1 MTDRRPTASWLS
13 VLLLALAL
21 GAGLVVAAHVVAPDG
36 ARHVLAGSDGLTSP
50 VERRNQ
56 SFVTGGLLALLPLS
70 VLLSGTVVRRARYG
84 RVTAAGSEEEPPAL
98 RPTRGEARAAAG
110 VAVAVAGAAL
120 WTLGATGERTGA
132 GREGVRELAPLWSG
146 DFWPGLLLVGPGAAL
161 LLLLLVRIGAALLHV
176 VRGRLGRGVPL
187 VLRYAR
193 ADAQPVFTAPTEP
206 SRRWLTGALRHELR
220 LALAECEAAAL
231 PAGPAREWAWSGLD
245 AAILAVGHQD
255 EAGGGHRDPAAL
267 TAALVLVRC
276 VRAGLG
282 TCGARPGTRPP
293 VRMAAACCALNPL
306 HGPASLRERLRV
318 PGGGPG
324 TELPVCSLC
333 SDYLRLPFV
342 SPSPGLLLLP
352 GPRRTR
358 VPYLEAAGP
367 LPPVDGG
374 LNALIREIKETPV
387 RTEPSR
393 VRDRRGPLLVASAA
407 LGLAAIVALA
417 GQAGAGGSVNWLVPL
432 PLFVGAAIGAVYGRR
447 HPGERRAEPRTVFTT
462 AEEAAF
468 VRMRA
473 KAAELLPELGLL
485 IAEAPVALPGGTPGI
500 ERALDAYAAAG
511 TVLDG
516 ARDLADLAG
525 VVALVEEGTA
535 PIRAAMNAAR
545 PRRRRLLSRRPVP
558 AQPHTPLTC
567 FFNPFHG
574 LATAGEVSWRML
586 GRRDLVTVAVCAEC
600 AAALAARR
608 TPQSL
613 TVRHEGRLV
622 PYYEVPPEQSLWA
635 ATGFGSLTGVPLAPL
650 VNRGDFRRAAERR

>member
-1 MTDRRPTASWLS
+1 MTDRRPIVSWFS
-13 VLLLALAL
+13 VPLL
-21 GAGLVVAAHVVAPDG
+21 GTGLVVVAHVAAPEG
-36 ARHVLAGSDGLTSP
+36 ARHVFAGADGLTSP

-70 VLLSGTVVRRARYG
+70 VLLTGTVVRRARYG
-84 RVTAAGSEEEPPAL
+84 RVIAARSEEEPPAL
-98 RPTRGEARAAAG
+98 RPTSGEARAAAG

-120 WTLGATGERTGA
+120 WTLGATGERAGP

-161 LLLLLVRIGAALLHV
+161 LLFLLVRIGAALLHV
-176 VRGRLGRGVPL
+176 VLGRGVPL

-193 ADAQPVFTAPTEP
+193 DDAQPVFTAPTEP

-220 LALAECEAAAL
+220 LALAEFEAAAL
-231 PAGPAREWAWSGLD
+231 PAGLARERAWSGLD
-245 AAILAVGHQD
+245 AAVLAVGHQD

-324 TELPVCSLC
+324 TDLPVCTLC

-342 SPSPGLLLLP
+342 NPSPGLL
-352 GPRRTR
+352 
-358 VPYLEAAGP
+358 
-367 LPPVDGG
+367 PP
-374 LNALIREIKETPV
+374 
-387 RTEPSR
+387 
-393 VRDRRGPLLVASAA
+393 ASAA
-407 LGLAAIVALA
+407 LGLAAVVALG
-417 GQAGAGGSVNWLVPL
+417 GQAGAGGGVNWCVPL
-432 PLFVGAAIGAVYGRR
+432 PLFMGAVVGAAYVRR
-447 HPGERRAEPRTVFTT
+447 RPGKRRAEPQTVFAT
-462 AEEAAF
+462 AEDAAF
-468 VRMRA
+468 VRTRA
-473 KAAELLPELGLL
+473 QSAQLLPELGLL
-485 IAEAPVALPGGTPGI
+485 IAQAPVALPGATPGL

-516 ARDLADLAG
+516 ARDVADLAG

-535 PIRAAMNAAR
+535 PIRAAMNTAR

-558 AQPHTPLTC
+558 APPHTPLTC

-574 LATAGEVSWRML
+574 LATTGDAVWRML
-586 GRRDLVTVAVCAEC
+586 GRRGRLTVAVCAEC
-600 AAALAARR
+600 AADLAARR
-608 TPQSL
+608 TPEPL

-622 PYYEVPPEQSLWA
+622 AYYEVPAEQSLWA
-635 ATGFGSLTGVPLAPL
+635 ATGHGSLTRGPLAPL
-650 VNRGDFRRAAERR
+650 VNRGDFRCAAERR